1 MGDRSRHVRVYISF
15 DFQALQDAEKKAAIE
30 AALKEANLA
39 RQEELEE
46 SLTALEGLLEEE
58 KQAKRDEEI
67 VRGLQAR

>member
-1 MGDRSRHVRVYISF
+1 MNDTSSLMGSIICL
-15 DFQALQDAEKKAAIE
+15 QALQDAEKRAAIE
-30 AALKEANLA
+30 AALKEANQA

-46 SLTALEGLLEEE
+46 SLTLLEGLLEEE